1 MKEKEKRA
9 STLRKGALVRFWVV
23 IAAIVAVFCGTIGTL
38 AGSIRQGLDLQGGTH
53 IVMQAEETK
62 ENPVTPEAMNQVV
75 GIMQKRINEMGLT
88 EPIIQ
93 REGTSRIIIELPGEK
108 ILRRRLRPSAR
119 RQFWNLKMK
128 KAIRRSPGKICATRK
143 SRWIR
148 ERIRW

>member
-1 MKEKEKRA
+1 MKENEKRA

-23 IAAIVAVFCGTIGTL
+23 IAAIVAVFCGTIGML

-53 IVMQAEETK
+53 IVMQAEETQ
-62 ENPVTPEAMNQVV
+62 ENPVTSSSPV
-75 GIMQKRINEMGLT
+75 K
-88 EPIIQ
+88 
-93 REGTSRIIIELPGEK
+93 K

-119 RQFWNLKMK
+119 RQSWNLKMK